1 MQVKFTGKSCGI
13 YEREGEL
20 GDENLSTPSKLSCKS
35 HDTTRFR
42 SRPCNTCGVGFSQL
56 SSNACLVD
64 TQSGIFY
71 WSACTMVKIKEIK
84 DVEGKAEC
92 SKKKLK
98 RVAYML
104 ELVLEILL
112 APTEDVSESAGYESC
127 IGIN

>member
-1 MQVKFTGKSCGI
+1 
-13 YEREGEL
+13 
-20 GDENLSTPSKLSCKS
+20 
-35 HDTTRFR
+35 
-42 SRPCNTCGVGFSQL
+42 
-56 SSNACLVD
+56 
-64 TQSGIFY
+64 
-71 WSACTMVKIKEIK
+71 MVKIKEIK

-112 APTEDVSESAGYESC
+112 APTEDVSESAGFESC